1 MNKTRGYLL
10 SLGIAITM
18 ATGCV
23 VEVDDTPDQYEA
35 CSGTGG
41 ACLGGTTCLS
51 SPYTTSG
58 NPAAFCTRTCLP
70 GSQCPSNLARPTSC
84 VVAAGSAQGTCFE
97 NCNSNIDCRAGM
109 ACGDIG
115 GVRICIPSNGAP
127 AGPTTLQPYN
137 RCPVTNG
144 VCGGGSNCMQSLF
157 QFPGQPQGS
166 TCTAICPGGDARM
179 CPGYVPGQVECVNAT
194 GNPAMFMCVRL
205 CTDDSQCAPF
215 GTRCGMVTLGGGVQN
230 RVCIP

>member
-1 MNKTRGYLL
+1 MTKIYKLILPVGLL
-10 SLGIAITM
+10 IGL

-35 CSGTGG
+35 CSGIGG
-41 ACLGGTTCLS
+41 ACLGGSTCLS
-51 SPYTTSG
+51 SPFTTTGGPGS
-58 NPAAFCTRTCLP
+58 FCTRRCLP
-70 GSQCPSNLARPTSC
+70 GSQCPSNLGRPTAC
-84 VVAAGSAQGTCFE
+84 VISGSEGTCFE
-97 NCNSNIDCRAGM
+97 NCNTNVDCRAGM
-109 ACGDIG
+109 VCGDLG
-115 GVRICIPSNGAP
+115 GVRVCVPPGSGGGG
-127 AGPTTLQPYN
+127 GPVTLQPYN

-144 VCGGGSNCMQSLF
+144 VCGGGTNCMQSLF

-166 TCTAICPGGDARM
+166 TCTGICAGGDARM

-194 GNPAMFMCVRL
+194 GNPSMFMCVRL